1 MSGINGNPATHFGRQ
16 MHKERRARGW
26 TLQDLARETGIN
38 VGHLSRIETGK
49 RPPTERIA
57 LACDAAFPNRNGW
70 FLEYYEE
77 LRGWS
82 EVPAAFRDWSEYED
96 GAATLHIWQ
105 PSILDGMLQTED
117 YAQALLVTLPGTT
130 PQMVSA
136 RLASRMERQRRILY
150 RAAEP
155 PRVLFVVDESALYRR
170 VGSADVMAGQV
181 AHLLEVSA
189 LPHVTLQIMPAM
201 EHCLNAS
208 GLVIADDRAA
218 YAENV
223 ASGFV
228 YTDEHTVSDFSL
240 RLDTLRGECYRVSE
254 STALLE
260 RMQERWAT
268 GASPLTA
275 MPTGVSA

>member
-96 GAATLHIWQ
+96 GAATLRDWT
-105 PSILDGMLQTED
+105 PSIMNGQLQTEE
-117 YAQALLVTLPGTT
+117 YARALIVTLPGST
-130 PQMVSA
+130 PQNVDSRVSA
-136 RLASRMERQRRILY
+136 RMQRQH
-150 RAAEP
+150 
-155 PRVLFVVDESALYRR
+155 RVLFRENPPRALFIIDEMALYRQ
-170 VGSADVMAGQV
+170 VSSAALMAAQL
-181 AHLLEVSA
+181 AHLIEVAA
-189 LPHVTLQIMPAM
+189 LPHVTLQILPAM
-201 EHCLNAS
+201 EHCMNAS

-223 ASGFV
+223 ASGYV
-228 YTDEHTVSDFSL
+228 YTDEQSISAFSL

-260 RMQERWAT
+260 RTQERWAT

-275 MPTGVSA
+275 MPMAATA

>member
-38 VGHLSRIETGK
+38 VGHLSRIETGR

-96 GAATLHIWQ
+96 GATTLRVWQ
-105 PSILDGMLQTED
+105 PSILDGLLQTED
-117 YAQALLVTLPGTT
+117 YTQALLVTLPGST
-130 PQMVSA
+130 PQTINV
-136 RLASRMERQRRILY
+136 RLASRMERQRRILC
-150 RAAEP
+150 RDEP
-155 PRVLFVVDESALYRR
+155 PHVLFIVDEPALYRR
-170 VGSADVMAGQV
+170 VGSAGIMARQL
-181 AHLLEVSA
+181 AHLLEVAA
-189 LPHVTLQIMPAM
+189 LPHVTLQVMPAM

-208 GLVIADDRAA
+208 GLVIADERAT

-228 YTDEHTVSDFSL
+228 YTDEQTVSTFSL

-254 STALLE
+254 STTLLE

-268 GASPLTA
+268 GVSPLSV
-275 MPTGVSA
+275 MPTEASA

>member
-105 PSILDGMLQTED
+105 PSILDGLLQTED
-117 YAQALLVTLPGTT
+117 YARALIRVVPRTT
-130 PQMVSA
+130 PQA
-136 RLASRMERQRRILY
+136 AADRLAARMERQQRILH
-150 RAAEP
+150 RANP
-155 PRVLFVVDESALYRR
+155 PRVLFLVDEPALYRR
-170 VGSADVMAGQV
+170 VGSPELMAAQLTHLIEVAD
-181 AHLLEVSA
+181 
-189 LPHVTLQIMPAM
+189 LPHVTMQVMPAM
-201 EHCLNAS
+201 EHCLNGS
-208 GLVIADDRAA
+208 GLVIADERAA
-218 YAENV
+218 YAENI

-228 YTDEHTVSDFSL
+228 YTDESSVSAFSL

-254 STALLE
+254 STELLE
-260 RMQERWAT
+260 RTQERWAT

-275 MPTGVSA
+275 MATGASA